1 MGCKEDAL
9 KDLEIALQIDP
20 DNEEFKEA
28 LSKCKE
34 SKQGA
39 HRKIQSRELCLLD
52 NFSSQNTKIEEDVP
66 RYSQQMT

>member
-1 MGCKEDAL
+1 MKVKSLFSVKDEKLKSILLYNRGTIRYRMGCKEDAL

-34 SKQGA
+34 SK
-39 HRKIQSRELCLLD
+39 
-52 NFSSQNTKIEEDVP
+52 
-66 RYSQQMT
+66 